1 MRLKGLPIRL
11 AVTAIT
17 LSLVLGACASSSN
30 TNATPKGRASAQV
43 SKVFCLLEKK
53 NSQDTR
59 AAVLSKAIGDLLA
72 KPENKGAVKSVNI
85 SVDKAEQIAGKLREN
100 SCANVLSLEP
110 NFSGEVLKVAKNHP
124 DINFAV
130 MAAEGQ
136 QKLANVR
143 GIDFD
148 LRQPAFLAGYAAA
161 AVTKSGQIGAVSSV
175 NNADANQGTDNSVSE
190 NADKTWANAFRL
202 GAEYYNQ
209 FKGSGV
215 KLSAWDNNA
224 GGPLQVE
231 SAKLHEQLLKLAEQK
246 IDVILVIAPIG
257 ESASLEGLAGKDAL
271 AIWNG
276 QDAAANSAQVKS
288 SVFTSTV
295 IDASGCAKELFEQA
309 KTGWI
314 ASKDYVGTLKN
325 SGVKLAGFG
334 DYAPLISD
342 SLSAELAGIRSQI
355 DNGKIDI
362 AKLAAHQG

>member
-1 MRLKGLPIRL
+1 MRLKGFPIRL

-17 LSLVLGACASSSN
+17 LSLALAACASSSN
-30 TNATPKGRASAQV
+30 TNAAPKGRASAQV

-130 MAAEGQ
+130 MAA
-136 QKLANVR
+136 
-143 GIDFD
+143 
-148 LRQPAFLAGYAAA
+148 AA

-175 NNADANQGTDNSVSE
+175 NNADANQGIDNSVSE
-190 NADKTWANAFRL
+190 NAAKTWANAFRL

-215 KLSAWDNNA
+215 KLSAWDNNV

-231 SAKLHEQLLKLAEQK
+231 SARLHEQLLKLAEQK

-295 IDASGCAKELFEQA
+295 IDASGCAKELFDQA
-309 KTGWI
+309 KAGWI